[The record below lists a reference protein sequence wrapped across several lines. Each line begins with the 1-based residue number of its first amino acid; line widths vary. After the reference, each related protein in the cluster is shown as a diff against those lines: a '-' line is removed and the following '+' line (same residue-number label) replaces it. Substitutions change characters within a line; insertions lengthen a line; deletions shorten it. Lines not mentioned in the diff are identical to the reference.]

1 MKITKKKEIV
11 TEEIELLS
19 GTYYFECHEGNYHKI
34 TLSEYDDEV
43 GMEYFYESVEN
54 YNSPYGIRVRRD
66 FISEEEEL
74 PYKFSAFIREISGK
88 KLKKRSMNSKNKK
101 Y

>member
-1 MKITKKKEIV
+1 MKITKKKEVI

-19 GTYYFECHEGNYHKI
+19 GTYYFECQEGNYHKI
-34 TLSEYDDEV
+34 SLSEYDDEI